1 MYKRAGIVAW
11 SSARIILGRVGMGGV
26 EGGGFGWKKDGWKNL
41 GGDLWRRYGKGLGWR
56 GGRPGGRGSMDGG
69 RWRSEVFKSIS

>member
-26 EGGGFGWKKDGWKNL
+26 EGGGGS
-41 GGDLWRRYGKGLGWR
+41 
-56 GGRPGGRGSMDGG
+56 GGRKMGGRTWEGICGG
-69 RWRSEVFKSIS
+69 GMVRV

>member
-26 EGGGFGWKKDGWKNL
+26 EGGGVRVEERWVEE
-41 GGDLWRRYGKGLGWR
+41 
-56 GGRPGGRGSMDGG
+56 PGRGFVE
-69 RWRSEVFKSIS
+69 EVW